1 MIGSNLV
8 IDIPCNFF
16 MWEGGCGIV
25 LVKKQMCTNAFMFW
39 STLKIKGGGH
49 LSTYMSG
56 QCLRGGYVCQ
66 VFN

>member
-25 LVKKQMCTNAFMFW
+25 LVKKQMCTNAFMF
-39 STLKIKGGGH
+39 
-49 LSTYMSG
+49 
-56 QCLRGGYVCQ
+56 
-66 VFN
+66 